1 MTEPPVNTEE
11 DCYLDESFDD
21 ESLSEVEEEAEAEA
35 DDDDV
40 LEESDSRSDSDVE
53 AEFLRG
59 NPHAR
64 RHQMFGKSSG
74 GGSGFP
80 RKNLLQY
87 ASSSSEDE
95 TQVVV
100 TKTVAEVNQSKALST
115 LTDDETLSDRT
126 LVPNGGANGDLT
138 ELEVDEMEDTEVED
152 EMGDEEEEAVDDND
166 EVLSERSN
174 EEQDDDDVKIVQRE
188 GYDQDIYLKSIHNN
202 DNRKVKQQ
210 NQDLVDVEDCDSET
224 DAYSGEDDE
233 EPEGSPQNTDN
244 DNEMEFVV
252 PTINAQKKKHLPQ
265 NFQRLQRKPIL
276 PRAFENQQVNLPP
289 LLELGTDTSENAGE
303 IDDQD
308 CEEIAPIDTFNVKFL
323 EQQMT
328 QMSEMIMKTFRL
340 SGGAADN
347 NALEQLAKATK
358 LMKKQ
363 GKKVAEMGDVAP
375 ESMVDP
381 MDALTKLKPQRSDV
395 LLSNRKCRCPSDAGG
410 TELELVPEQQPDP
423 DQELDQESSYL
434 MDECGQGDG
443 LMRYPHMHQSLS
455 ERIDCRV
462 SSVTPTSFNS
472 DNCGYHFDI
481 RRPRSSTSSE
491 KVNYKNLGRKSF
503 SFTNPQVREIER
515 QNQILL
521 KKMMN
526 VKPTIKP
533 AAHVVKSSTNLQAK
547 KLPPPAPR
555 LTSAAV
561 NRKKYQRQIDLDND
575 VLKRKL
581 EAVGSRRP
589 IFK

>member
-1 MTEPPVNTEE
+1 MTAPPVNSDE
-11 DCYLDESFDD
+11 DYYMDESFDE
-21 ESLSEVEEEAEAEA
+21 ESLSEVEEEPEE
-35 DDDDV
+35 DV
-40 LEESDSRSDSDVE
+40 QEDESDSRSDSDVE

-64 RHQMFGKSSG
+64 RHQIFGKRSG

-80 RKNLLQY
+80 REQLMQY
-87 ASSSSEDE
+87 NSSSEDE
-95 TQVVV
+95 GQVVMR
-100 TKTVAEVNQSKALST
+100 KTVAEVNQYKEPSEQ
-115 LTDDETLSDRT
+115 TDDETLSDRT
-126 LVPNGGANGDLT
+126 LVPTDNPGDSELT
-138 ELEVDEMEDTEVED
+138 ELEEYDDMQMED
-152 EMGDEEEEAVDDND
+152 EMGEEEEVVNDIND
-166 EVLSERSN
+166 E
-174 EEQDDDDVKIVQRE
+174 DDDVMSE
-188 GYDQDIYLKSIHNN
+188 HSN
-202 DNRKVKQQ
+202 DDDVEIGQFLDDKKQQ
-210 NQDLVDVEDCDSET
+210 DEKTKSNLPQSDLVDIVDCDSDEIGT
-224 DAYSGEDDE
+224 CSDESDE
-233 EPEGSPQNTDN
+233 EKASPQISD
-244 DNEMEFVV
+244 DEMEFI
-252 PTINAQKKKHLPQ
+252 PMPPSQKKKPISK
-265 NFQRLQRKPIL
+265 NFPNLNRKPVLSTEI
-276 PRAFENQQVNLPP
+276 EKIVDTDVP
-289 LLELGTDTSENAGE
+289 LVANMEDALDVDVAELDGPNCLGMDPNDA
-303 IDDQD
+303 
-308 CEEIAPIDTFNVKFL
+308 FNVKFL

-347 NALEQLAKATK
+347 NALEQLALATK

-363 GKKVAEMGDVAP
+363 SKKLSELDEES
-375 ESMVDP
+375 ESMSTIDSSKTPTTVRSEVI
-381 MDALTKLKPQRSDV
+381 TKRTG
-395 LLSNRKCRCPSDAGG
+395 KCRCPSLTDDH
-410 TELELVPEQQPDP
+410 EPEEEYD
-423 DQELDQESSYL
+423 EEGEAFM

-443 LMRYPHMHQSLS
+443 LMRYPHHQQGG
-455 ERIDCRV
+455 RISCRV

-472 DNCGYHFDI
+472 DNSGYHIDF
-481 RRPRSSTSSE
+481 RRPRSTTSSE

-515 QNQILL
+515 QNNILL

-533 AAHVVKSSTNLQAK
+533 AVNAVKSNSNLAAK
-547 KLPPPAPR
+547 KQPPPAPR